1 MIIRVA
7 REDLDHQVLKDHE
20 VFLGQSVLGV
30 PMDFQ
35 AIQVQKVLSDC
46 KVGLVYKEF
55 QVRKVCRE
63 RKGQKESQDL
73 LDFLVGLVLVVS
85 TVPQEQ

>member
-1 MIIRVA
+1 MA
-7 REDLDHQVLKDHE
+7 REDRVRQVLKVHE
-20 VFLGQSVLGV
+20 VFLVRSVLGV

-35 AIQVQKVLSDC
+35 AIQVQKVLSAC

-63 RKGQKESQDL
+63 KKGRKESQGL
-73 LDFLVGLVLVVS
+73 LDFLVVLVLVVT
-85 TVPQEQ
+85 TVLQDR

>member
-1 MIIRVA
+1 MA
-7 REDLDHQVLKDHE
+7 REGRGHQVLKAHE
-20 VFLGQSVLGV
+20 VFLDQSVLGV

-35 AIQVQKVLSDC
+35 GIQVQRVLSDC

-63 RKGQKESQDL
+63 RKGQRESQDL
-73 LDFLVGLVLVVS
+73 LDSLVGLVLVVS
-85 TVPQEQ
+85 TVLQGQ